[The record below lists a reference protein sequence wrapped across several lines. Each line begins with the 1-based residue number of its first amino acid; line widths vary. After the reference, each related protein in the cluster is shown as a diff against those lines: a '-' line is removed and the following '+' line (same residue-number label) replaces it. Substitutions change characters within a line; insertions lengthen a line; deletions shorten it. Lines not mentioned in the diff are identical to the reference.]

1 MPGGCEYMVTG
12 NDFTE
17 SNTSENLP
25 QSINNN
31 YHNVFGKKFQW
42 NFNRYT
48 NILIQENAF
57 ENDAYEMSILSRP
70 HCVNRRC

>member
-1 MPGGCEYMVTG
+1 MPGVCEYMVTG

-31 YHNVFGKKFQW
+31 YHNVFGGQIPVKF
-42 NFNRYT
+42 
-48 NILIQENAF
+48 
-57 ENDAYEMSILSRP
+57 
-70 HCVNRRC
+70 